1 MHPFYYVSLPKPHKK
16 EQAEQKKQ
24 WKKSIDQGCQIS
36 WISQESPGF
45 EIFLL
50 AENLLISGADFRY
63 FLLILVLF
71 PDIYQLH
78 FYQPYDG
85 ILAES
90 IRKYTI
96 IQLKSRGD
104 TGIYFFEIYFPTGFI
119 YLLRIYL
126 FVTDLF
132 ICYGFIYLLRIYL
145 LYQDFVAPSVLFI
158 GILSSAP
165 SLWISPSPI
174 LGRDDRIYFEIHGD
188 F

>member
-71 PDIYQLH
+71 PDYLSASLLSTIWWNISWVNKKVYNNSTKITRGYQ
-78 FYQPYDG
+78 
-85 ILAES
+85 
-90 IRKYTI
+90 
-96 IQLKSRGD
+96 
-104 TGIYFFEIYFPTGFI
+104 
-119 YLLRIYL
+119 
-126 FVTDLF
+126 DLF
-132 ICYGFIYLLRIYL
+132 IYCIKISWHPQFCSLAYCHLHPHFGFRLHPPSGEMIGFISKYT
-145 LYQDFVAPSVLFI
+145 
-158 GILSSAP
+158 GI
-165 SLWISPSPI
+165 
-174 LGRDDRIYFEIHGD
+174 FK
-188 F
+188 